1 MTRLVLLVPTFPKLS
16 ETFIVHKFLGLRAR
30 GWDVHVVC
38 GRSPAEAWA
47 HFPELARQPDA
58 RRRVHVT
65 WPHRPR
71 WLAALLWPAAL
82 LRCALRQP
90 RGCRR
95 YLAHGRRRLGGRIL
109 ARLYLDAEL
118 IILQPEIVHV
128 AFGALAP
135 ERMELKELLGCRLSV
150 SFRGYDL
157 NRVGLE
163 ERDYYRE
170 VWAQADGLHLLGEGL
185 WRRAQERGCPPDAPH
200 ALIPPAIDTA
210 VFSPPPGTPADSPAV
225 SVQPPL
231 LWPVSD
237 RASQA
242 ARPETGHCG
251 NERLPPAEARPL
263 RILSVGRLTWEKGYE
278 YALQAVRLLQDQG
291 VACEYRIVGAGDYL
305 EALAFARHELG
316 LAAHVHFLGAL
327 APAEVRAQMGWAD
340 ALLHTA
346 VAEGFGNVVLE
357 AQAMQLAVVC
367 SDAGGLPE
375 NVVDGETGFVVP
387 RRDAQAAAA
396 RLAQLAGDPALRRR
410 LGQAGRARVQAHFRL
425 EEQTAALARFFENV
439 LK

>member
-38 GRSPAEAWA
+38 GRSPAEEWA
-47 HFPELARQPDA
+47 HFPELARQPDV

-135 ERMELKELLGCRLSV
+135 ERMELKALLGCRLSV

-163 ERDYYRE
+163 QPDFYRE

-185 WRRAQERGCPPDAPH
+185 WRRAQERGCPPDTPH

-210 VFSPPPGTPADSPAV
+210 VFSPPPGT
-225 SVQPPL
+225 
-231 LWPVSD
+231 
-237 RASQA
+237 A
-242 ARPETGHCG
+242 AES
-251 NERLPPAEARPL
+251 PAEARPL

-278 YALQAVRLLQDQG
+278 YALQAVRLLLDQG
-291 VACEYRIVGAGDYL
+291 VACEYRIVGAGAYL

-316 LAAHVHFLGAL
+316 LAAHVHFLGAR

-340 ALLHTA
+340 VLLHTA

-387 RRDAQAAAA
+387 RRDARAAAA
-396 RLAQLAGDPALRRR
+396 RLAQLAGDPARRRR

-425 EEQTAALARFFENV
+425 EDQTAALARFFEDV
-439 LK
+439 LNCKASHSLD